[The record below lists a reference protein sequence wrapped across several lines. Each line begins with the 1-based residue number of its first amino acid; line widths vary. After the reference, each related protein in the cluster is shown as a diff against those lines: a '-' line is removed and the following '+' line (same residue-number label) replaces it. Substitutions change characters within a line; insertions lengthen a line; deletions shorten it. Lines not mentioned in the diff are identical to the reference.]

1 MRTEKVILA
10 NLLFNEKYSRKV
22 LPFILP
28 DYFQD
33 QPEKTVY
40 DLVNVYVNKYNTYP
54 TLATLSVELQQLSLG
69 EHTYK
74 QTTDLLREL
83 QAVETNKDQ
92 KWLMDT
98 TEKWCQDKAIYN
110 AIMQSI
116 QILDGQ
122 SLTQTKTAIPKML
135 QDALGV
141 SFDSSIGHDFLE
153 DAEQRFDFYH
163 TVEEKL
169 PFDLKYMNLIT
180 RGGLPN
186 KTLSLILAHTGAG
199 KTLFMCHCAAAN
211 LMDQRNVLYITLEMA
226 EERIAERIDA
236 NLLDIPIDM
245 LPKVSKDVYDKK
257 IDRMRQNVKGK
268 LIIKEYPT
276 ASVGSA
282 HFRHLLNE
290 LRIKKNFIP
299 DIIYVDYLN
308 LCISSRIKSNAG
320 ANSYTIV
327 KAIAEELRG
336 LAVEFDLPIITAT
349 QTVRSGVGNSD
360 LELTDISESF
370 GVASTVDFMVG
381 LMSTEELAQLGQV
394 MVKQLKNRF
403 SDPEKFKRFVLGVDK
418 TKMRLYDVE
427 QSAQKDLMPD
437 TIVMDQTDTGRKL
450 KKDMKDF
457 K

>member
-28 DYFQD
+28 NYFQD
-33 QPEKTVY
+33 QAEKTVY

-92 KWLMDT
+92 KWLIDT

-122 SLTQTKTAIPKML
+122 SLTQTKAAIPKML

-245 LPKVSKDVYDKK
+245 LPKITKDVYDKK
-257 IDRMRQNVKGK
+257 IARMRDSVKGK

-290 LRIKKNFIP
+290 LRIKKNFVP

-381 LMSTEELAQLGQV
+381 LMATEELSQLGQV

-427 QSAQKDLMPD
+427 QSAQKDVMAD
-437 TIVMDQTDTGRKL
+437 VVVMDQTATGAKL
-450 KKDMKDF
+450 KKDMRDF

>member
-1 MRTEKVILA
+1 MRTEKIILA
-10 NLLFNEKYSRKV
+10 NLIFNEKYSRKV
-22 LPFILP
+22 LPFVLP
-28 DYFQD
+28 SYFQD
-33 QPEKTVY
+33 QGEKTIFDLLSVY
-40 DLVNVYVNKYNTYP
+40 INKYNTYP
-54 TLATLSVELQQLSLG
+54 TVATLAVELEQMSLG
-69 EHTYK
+69 EHVHK
-74 QTTDLLREL
+74 QSVELIRDL
-83 QAVETNKDQ
+83 QTVETSKDQ
-92 KWLMDT
+92 KWLIDT

-116 QILDGQ
+116 QILDGG

-153 DAEQRFDFYH
+153 DAEKRFDFYH

-236 NLLDIPIDM
+236 NLLDVPIEM
-245 LPKVSKDVYDKK
+245 LSKISKDTYDKK
-257 IDRMRQNVKGK
+257 ISRMRESVRGK

-290 LRIKKNFIP
+290 LRIKKNFVP

-336 LAVEFDLPIITAT
+336 LAVEYDLPIITAT

-381 LMSTEELAQLGQV
+381 LMATEELSQLGQV

-418 TKMRLYDVE
+418 TKMRFYDVE
-427 QSAQKDLMPD
+427 QSGQKDIIPD
-437 TIVMDQTDTGRKL
+437 MVVMDQTDTGAKL
-450 KKDMKDF
+450 KRAIKDF